1 MAMEESQ
8 FQKLLYFLCT
18 CISFNCEGGHFV
30 LMPTIL
36 AKLFGA
42 NGGIR
47 LFSVGFGFIG
57 LASVFNIMLVGTLFS
72 SISFPGFCYIY
83 GTFSL
88 ISLFILLFYFK

>member
-1 MAMEESQ
+1 MTMEESNL
-8 FQKLLYFLCT
+8 QKLLYFVCT
-18 CISFNCEGGHFV
+18 CVSYNCEGGHFV

-57 LASVFNIMLVGTLFS
+57 LASVFNIMLVGTLFKF
-72 SISFPGFCYIY
+72 ISFSGFCYIY
-83 GTFSL
+83 GAFSL
-88 ISLFILLFYFK
+88 ISLFILLVYFE

>member
-8 FQKLLYFLCT
+8 FQKLLYFMCT

-57 LASVFNIMLVGTLFS
+57 LASVFNIMLVGTLF
-72 SISFPGFCYIY
+72 
-83 GTFSL
+83 
-88 ISLFILLFYFK
+88 